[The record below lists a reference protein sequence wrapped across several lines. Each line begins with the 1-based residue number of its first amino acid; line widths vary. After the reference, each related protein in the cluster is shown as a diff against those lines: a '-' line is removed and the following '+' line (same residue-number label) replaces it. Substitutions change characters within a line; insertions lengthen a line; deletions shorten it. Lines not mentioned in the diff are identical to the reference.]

1 MNLLRCFVCA
11 GLAML
16 MIASSSSTCE
26 WDYPIWI
33 PHSANDDTF
42 YRFTKG
48 RNAGYIDRTGKV
60 VVAAVIP
67 SWGGNGRGA
76 FHDGLLEIG
85 VSDGVYV
92 NTSGKK
98 VIDMGLYRGWDFSE
112 GLAAAMET
120 PGGKWGYINTK
131 GEFAISPRF
140 ASSHTD
146 YVSSFEGG
154 FAAVEVAGR
163 FGYIDHTGEF
173 AIQPK
178 FLDGGSFHDGMARVI
193 AEGPCIYLR
202 ISEESPCPDLGVLP
216 KDTKTQ
222 EPLPACEYTFVDKF
236 GKVISDQRYDYA
248 LPFAEGL
255 APVRIGKLWGYI
267 DKTGMM
273 VIAPHFDSASSFSD
287 GLGLVSENGL
297 FGYIDRTGAYV
308 IKPEFKRAESFAEG
322 RAVVGDTESGHWY
335 IDHSGHQAIPGKF
348 ALASPFFKGL
358 AHIKILSSAA
368 SNWNSRTGTFA
379 YIDTNGKTM
388 FTYKP

>member
-1 MNLLRCFVCA
+1 MNQLRSFVGA
-11 GLAML
+11 ALAVL
-16 MIASSSSTCE
+16 MVASSSSTCD

-33 PHSANDDTF
+33 PHSSTANPF

-60 VVAAVIP
+60 VIPAVIP
-67 SWGGNGRGA
+67 SWASNGRGA
-76 FHDGLLEIG
+76 FYDGLLEIG
-85 VSDGVYV
+85 VSDGIYV
-92 NTSGKK
+92 NTSGKR
-98 VIDMGLYRGWDFSE
+98 VIDKGLYRGWDFSE
-112 GLAAAMET
+112 GLAVAMEEE
-120 PGGKWGYINTK
+120 GGKWGYINTK

-140 ASSHTD
+140 ASSRTD
-146 YVSSFEGG
+146 YVWSFEGG

-173 AIQPK
+173 AIQPR
-178 FLDGGSFHDGMARVI
+178 FLDGDSFHDGMARVI
-193 AEGPCIYLR
+193 AEGPCIYSR
-202 ISEESPCPDLGVLP
+202 IPEESPCPEFGILP

-222 EPLPACEYTFVDKF
+222 EPLPACKYTFIDKS
-236 GKVISDQRYDYA
+236 GNAISDKRYDYT

-255 APVRIGKLWGYI
+255 APVLIDTMWGYI
-267 DKTGMM
+267 DKKGRM
-273 VIAPHFDSASSFSD
+273 VIAPHFERASSFSD

-322 RAVVGDTESGHWY
+322 RAVVGDTESGYWY
-335 IDHSGHQAIPGKF
+335 IDQNGHQAIPGRF

-358 AHIKILSSAA
+358 AHIEVLSRVVRNESKH
-368 SNWNSRTGTFA
+368 TGTFA
-379 YIDTNGKTM
+379 YIDSTGRTV